1 MSVRMKLEIGGTK
14 DLMRYLENKLP
25 RALDDSI
32 SEVLLEAAQIGKD
45 RAQSL
50 VPVDTGALKKSIRVE
65 RLSRESGKI
74 IYTGIRAGGYIRN
87 PKTNKIVD
95 YAAHVEYGTSRQR
108 PQPYMRPAAEY
119 AMQRIP
125 GLFWQHIYRRVDK

>member
-1 MSVRMKLEIGGTK
+1 MSVRLEITWDGEK
-14 DLMRYLENKLP
+14 DLLRYLENKLP
-25 RALDDSI
+25 DAFNDSI
-32 SEVLLEAAQIGKD
+32 SDVLKESAQVGKD

-95 YAAHVEYGTSRQR
+95 YAAHVEYGTSRQA

-119 AMQRIP
+119 AMQRVP
-125 GLFWQHIYRRVDK
+125 GLFWNHLYRRVDK